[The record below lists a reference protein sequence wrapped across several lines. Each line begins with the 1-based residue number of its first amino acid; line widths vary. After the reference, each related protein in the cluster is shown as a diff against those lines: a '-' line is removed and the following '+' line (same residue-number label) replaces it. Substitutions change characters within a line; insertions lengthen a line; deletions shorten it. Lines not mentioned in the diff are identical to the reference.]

1 MFEMKESFGR
11 QTHLQPQ
18 PIPTQNVGKTPV
30 GFNEHGIKTLDLLF
44 RFQIML
50 LDVKLLLGEKCSF
63 NVQTFS
69 KAMSRR
75 ALLWIKLLRA
85 FFFLGHKI
93 LSMEIVQTFYVC
105 IYTHAEW
112 VQLHGLQL
120 AVIVSSFT
128 THMFFA

>member
-18 PIPTQNVGKTPV
+18 PIPTQNVGKIPA

-50 LDVKLLLGEKCSF
+50 LDVKLLLAGKCSF
-63 NVQTFS
+63 NVQAFS
-69 KAMSRR
+69 KATSRR
-75 ALLWIKLLRA
+75 ALLWIKLLGA
-85 FFFLGHKI
+85 FFFLGHNI
-93 LSMEIVQTFYVC
+93 LSMEIVQTFYIC
-105 IYTHAEW
+105 IYTHTEW

-128 THMFFA
+128 THKFFG